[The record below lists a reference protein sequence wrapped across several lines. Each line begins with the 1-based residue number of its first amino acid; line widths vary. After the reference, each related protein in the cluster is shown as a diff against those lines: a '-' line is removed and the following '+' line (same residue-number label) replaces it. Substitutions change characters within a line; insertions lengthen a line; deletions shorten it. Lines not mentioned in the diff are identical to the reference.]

1 MMSKKILADV
11 AERAAWTAAQAFL
24 AVFLVTDVST
34 VKAALCGRRWGG
46 SVGGQGVRRYE
57 GWGTDRRAPG
67 VTMATYR
74 KKPVEIEAALCDDLL
89 VAAGRDWKALPRW
102 VADAYERGDIIFA
115 SNFINVRTLEGIM
128 RCDRGSMLIRG
139 VQGEIYPCKP
149 DIFAA
154 TYDAVAEE

>member
-1 MMSKKILADV
+1 
-11 AERAAWTAAQAFL
+11 
-24 AVFLVTDVST
+24 
-34 VKAALCGRRWGG
+34 
-46 SVGGQGVRRYE
+46 
-57 GWGTDRRAPG
+57 
-67 VTMATYR
+67 MATYR

-89 VAAGRDWKALPRW
+89 VAAGRDRKALPRW